1 MRLFVAIAIAV
12 MAHPL
17 MAQQE
22 ASVTR
27 LSEPVQV
34 TDTHEVFGA
43 PLGDM
48 GQPLQLAEVIQNESD
63 YLGKQVY
70 VSARVTKVCQKKGC
84 FFLAQDGAAMA
95 RVTFIDYSF
104 FVPTDSGEKVV
115 EIVGTLDKKTLDED
129 QARHYAQDAGTG
141 AQGISGPRQEYS
153 IVASSVVIPRS

>member
-1 MRLFVAIAIAV
+1 

-43 PLGDM
+43 PLGEM

-115 EIVGTLDKKTLDED
+115 DIVGTLDKKTLDED

-141 AQGISGPRQEYS
+141 AQSISGPRQEYS